1 MPAMKLAALLLV
13 VAACGPKST
22 APAGAE
28 TTTTSS
34 PSSPSTTATTSNPT
48 STPESKAALSTW
60 QQGAATAKSSYSCFS
75 YVSGDNKKHSACMR
89 TDDCGPYLEQTKS
102 VKGIR
107 DVSGCASVATVYCFH
122 QPPSKDDPD
131 GLEVCQPTLDE
142 CKVAR
147 TDVVKAKMSV
157 DSDCAQR

>member
-1 MPAMKLAALLLV
+1 MKLAALLIIA
-13 VAACGPKST
+13 AACGPKST
-22 APAGAE
+22 APTT
-28 TTTTSS
+28 TTTTSNGDTAS
-34 PSSPSTTATTSNPT
+34 GTPATSSGGATTVTTTTTTTAARPAA
-48 STPESKAALSTW
+48 ST
-60 QQGAATAKSSYSCFS
+60 KSSYSCFS

-157 DSDCAQR
+157 DSDCGQR